1 MAVLG
6 TCNWL
11 IFDGKKMDIRSAEV
25 LEFPKVRDLLA
36 TYAESSLGRELA
48 LGLTP
53 LGDLGQIRNEQA
65 LLAEMIDA
73 VSVDIGPPV
82 QRLKDVRLLVRRAAI
97 GAQLDAGQLL
107 EIAEVLLVTGAIF
120 RWRSKLN
127 ERHHRLGELAATIP
141 DLGPVAKTIQGC
153 IDSRAHV
160 LDMASPDLAEVR
172 RKINEVDERLKAMVA
187 KLLKDP
193 EIRKVLRYPNASME
207 GDRFVLPVA
216 SNHRHRVSGVV
227 HRTSASGETLFIE
240 PAGVASLGVERG
252 LLKVEEEREVRK
264 VLRRLAGEVAKVAN
278 PLGHAISQM
287 ARLDLI
293 QSKARYALDFQMI
306 VPHCSGDNALLLKSA
321 RHPLLMHIFRNG
333 KMGSESV
340 QGGAARQ
347 VVPIDVGLGGGH
359 DILVITGPNT
369 GGKTVVLKTIGLLSL
384 MAQSGMAVPAG
395 QGTCL
400 PVFDSV
406 FADIGDEQSLEQSLS
421 TFSSHMT
428 QVARIL
434 GAATARSLIL
444 LDEMGA
450 GTDPAE
456 GAALGQAI
464 LSEMSD
470 FGSLAAVTT
479 HLGDIKKYAL
489 HKPKMLNAGVEF
501 DPVSLRPT
509 YRLVSGKT
517 GKSCALLIAKSLALP
532 DRLLAR
538 ARKNLRK
545 KKAGLARVKE
555 LERQKR
561 TEELLH
567 RSTLEANVEI
577 KRQED
582 ARLRL
587 LEKEERRRIQEMTI
601 NKWRESVHPGQEVLL
616 PQFGQKGTVSRVN
629 RDKGV
634 AVVTVG
640 LGQWEVKL
648 VDLLPPAN

>member
-1 MAVLG
+1 M
-6 TCNWL
+6 
-11 IFDGKKMDIRSAEV
+11 
-25 LEFPKVRDLLA
+25 
-36 TYAESSLGRELA
+36 
-48 LGLTP
+48 
-53 LGDLGQIRNEQA
+53 
-65 LLAEMIDA
+65 
-73 VSVDIGPPV
+73 
-82 QRLKDVRLLVRRAAI
+82 
-97 GAQLDAGQLL
+97 
-107 EIAEVLLVTGAIF
+107 
-120 RWRSKLN
+120 
-127 ERHHRLGELAATIP
+127 
-141 DLGPVAKTIQGC
+141 
-153 IDSRAHV
+153 
-160 LDMASPDLAEVR
+160 
-172 RKINEVDERLKAMVA
+172 
-187 KLLKDP
+187 
-193 EIRKVLRYPNASME
+193 
-207 GDRFVLPVA
+207 
-216 SNHRHRVSGVV
+216 
-227 HRTSASGETLFIE
+227 
-240 PAGVASLGVERG
+240 
-252 LLKVEEEREVRK
+252 
-264 VLRRLAGEVAKVAN
+264 
-278 PLGHAISQM
+278 
-287 ARLDLI
+287 
-293 QSKARYALDFQMI
+293 
-306 VPHCSGDNALLLKSA
+306 
-321 RHPLLMHIFRNG
+321 
-333 KMGSESV
+333 
-340 QGGAARQ
+340 
-347 VVPIDVGLGGGH
+347 PIDVGLGGGH

-470 FGSLAAVTT
+470 FGCLAAVTT

-587 LEKEERRRIQEMTI
+587 QEKEERRRIQEMTI
-601 NKWRESVHPGQEVLL
+601 NNWRESVHPGQEVLL

-648 VDLLPPAN
+648 VDLVPPAN

>member
-1 MAVLG
+1 
-6 TCNWL
+6 
-11 IFDGKKMDIRSAEV
+11 MDIRSSEV
-25 LEFPKVRDLLA
+25 LEFPKVRELLA

-48 LGLTP
+48 LGVDP
-53 LGDLGQIRNEQA
+53 LVDLAQIRMEQV
-65 LLAEMIDA
+65 LLAEMMDA
-73 VSVDIGPPV
+73 VSVGIGPPV

-127 ERHHRLGELAATIP
+127 EKHHRLSELAASIP

-160 LDMASPDLAEVR
+160 LDMASPELAEVR

-187 KLLKDP
+187 RLLKDP

-216 SNHRHRVSGVV
+216 ANHRHRVSGVV

-287 ARLDLI
+287 SRLDLI
-293 QSKARYALDFQMI
+293 QSKARYALDYQMV
-306 VPHCSGDNALLLKSA
+306 VPHCSGDKALLLKAA
-321 RHPLLMHIFRNG
+321 RHPVLMHIFRNEKIG
-333 KMGSESV
+333 TNAEKDG
-340 QGGAARQ
+340 QRRQ

-384 MAQSGMAVPAG
+384 MAQCGMAVPAG

-428 QVARIL
+428 QVSRVL
-434 GAATARSLIL
+434 KAATPRSLIL

-464 LSEMSD
+464 LSEVSD
-470 FGSLAAVTT
+470 LGCLAAVTT
-479 HLGDIKKYAL
+479 HLGDIKKFAL
-489 HKPKMLNAGVEF
+489 HKPKLLNAGVEF

-532 DRLLAR
+532 GRLLVR
-538 ARKNLRK
+538 ARKNLRR

-555 LERQKR
+555 LERQKKN
-561 TEELLH
+561 EELLH
-567 RSTLEANVEI
+567 RSTLEASVES
-577 KRQED
+577 RREED

-587 LEKEERRRIQEMTI
+587 QEKEERRRIKDM
-601 NKWRESVHPGQEVLL
+601 KMKMWRESVHPGLEVLL
-616 PQFGQKGTVSRVN
+616 PQFGQKGIVSRVN
-629 RDKGV
+629 REKGV
-634 AVVTVG
+634 AVVNVG

-648 VDLLPPAN
+648 TDLLPPGV